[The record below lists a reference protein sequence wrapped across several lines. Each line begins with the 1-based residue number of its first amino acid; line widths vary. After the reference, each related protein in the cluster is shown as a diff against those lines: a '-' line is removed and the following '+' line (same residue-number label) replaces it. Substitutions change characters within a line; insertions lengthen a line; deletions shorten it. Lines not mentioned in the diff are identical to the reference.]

1 MATKTKDKTLVV
13 VQMTGG
19 NDFMNTIVPFT
30 NGHYYDA
37 RKKIVMK
44 QEDVLPI
51 NDTLAINGNASPFK
65 RLFDEGRMAII
76 QGIGYPDSNRSHFRG
91 MDIWHTC
98 EPNAVATE
106 GWLAKVIRE
115 LDPNSSNPLTAVS
128 FGKGLPRSL
137 AAPGVIATSVD
148 NLDNYGLMT

>member
-1 MATKTKDKTLVV
+1 MATKSKDKTLVV

-51 NDTLAINGNASPFK
+51 NDT
-65 RLFDEGRMAII
+65 
-76 QGIGYPDSNRSHFRG
+76 
-91 MDIWHTC
+91 
-98 EPNAVATE
+98 
-106 GWLAKVIRE
+106 
-115 LDPNSSNPLTAVS
+115 
-128 FGKGLPRSL
+128 
-137 AAPGVIATSVD
+137 
-148 NLDNYGLMT
+148 